1 MTNLLGSIIEDN
13 PFHQEVVIGLPL
25 VGFNEARNELR
36 SVIGCRDDGYNHDG
50 CDEGWGLNVKF
61 RSYGSNGEPV

>member
-1 MTNLLGSIIEDN
+1 MVISLL
-13 PFHQEVVIGLPL
+13 L
-25 VGFNEARNELR
+25 VGLNEARDELR
-36 SVIGCRDDGYNHDG
+36 PVIGCRDDGYNHDG